1 MKTKYSVTLILP
13 KDRTMLERKYSEI
26 LVDILAETLSIN
38 ELGYLIS
45 KLQKEKKGHNNKG
58 QSKD

>member
-45 KLQKEKKGHNNKG
+45 KLQKEKKGA
-58 QSKD
+58 Q